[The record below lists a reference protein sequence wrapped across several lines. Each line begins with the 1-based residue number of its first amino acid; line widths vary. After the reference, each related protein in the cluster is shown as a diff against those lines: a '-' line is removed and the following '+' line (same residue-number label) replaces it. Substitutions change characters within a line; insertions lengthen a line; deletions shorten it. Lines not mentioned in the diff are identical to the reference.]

1 MGFPSDDEL
10 TGPATMSLGGKVK
23 ASGCL
28 NERGVALLVVLW
40 IFIFLLVV
48 AFDFSASVREEA
60 TAAHR
65 YSDETHGY
73 YIALAGF
80 ERGVYEF
87 LQQSTARDALG
98 TQKKADIFDGDWHE
112 EALGGGTLRVRWVDE
127 GGKININRADEET
140 LRRVFTNLGVEEP
153 SKAILVDSIM
163 DWRDPD
169 DLHRTSGAE
178 DEYYRSLTP
187 PYTAKNGPFDTVEDL
202 LWVRGMT
209 AELFY
214 GYGDAGGNRG
224 ENAQRIGLREIFTVD
239 SPIDRVNL
247 RTASGDVIHALTGI
261 PLEKTRRFVE
271 ERKKL
276 SDKTLADLL
285 PLLGIGAN
293 DAALQ
298 QFVFANPAVVTVE
311 AEGRP
316 TQSQLSRRVKGVVR
330 AAGGGREFE
339 LVRWVDRDVALAAR

>member
-65 YSDETHGY
+65 YSDETQGY

-112 EALGGGTLRVRWVDE
+112 EADHG
-127 GGKININRADEET
+127 RAD
-140 LRRVFTNLGVEEP
+140 
-153 SKAILVDSIM
+153 
-163 DWRDPD
+163 
-169 DLHRTSGAE
+169 
-178 DEYYRSLTP
+178 
-187 PYTAKNGPFDTVEDL
+187 
-202 LWVRGMT
+202 
-209 AELFY
+209 
-214 GYGDAGGNRG
+214 
-224 ENAQRIGLREIFTVD
+224 
-239 SPIDRVNL
+239 
-247 RTASGDVIHALTGI
+247 
-261 PLEKTRRFVE
+261 RRFAHE
-271 ERKKL
+271 TRPACRRRRFYYG
-276 SDKTLADLL
+276 LA
-285 PLLGIGAN
+285 
-293 DAALQ
+293 
-298 QFVFANPAVVTVE
+298 
-311 AEGRP
+311 RP
-316 TQSQLSRRVKGVVR
+316 
-330 AAGGGREFE
+330 
-339 LVRWVDRDVALAAR
+339 